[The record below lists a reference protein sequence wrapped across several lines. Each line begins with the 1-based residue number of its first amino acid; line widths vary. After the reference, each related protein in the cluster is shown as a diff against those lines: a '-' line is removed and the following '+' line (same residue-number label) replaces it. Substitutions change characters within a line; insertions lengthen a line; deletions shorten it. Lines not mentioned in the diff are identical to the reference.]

1 VTLEGWWDKKWTLV
15 SGSRMVAQ
23 GGLVVMVVAG
33 LRRREVGFG
42 TGVLVRSNED
52 DKTGWR

>member
-1 VTLEGWWDKKWTLV
+1 VTSEGWWDKKWKLV

-23 GGLVVMVVAG
+23 GGLVIMVVAG

-42 TGVLVRSNED
+42 TGVLVRSNKD